1 MKDRASDSQRTL
13 VLENIDVYYGEVQAL
28 FNVSIEVDS
37 EEIVS
42 IIGSNGAGKTTTMR
56 SICGLHSPHNG
67 KILFDGEDITRQRP
81 HQIVKKGI
89 IYVPEG
95 RMVFPDI
102 SVQDNLEMGAY
113 SKKFSRKTLVEHL
126 EEQYDLFPRLKER
139 RNQLAGSL
147 SGGEQQMLAIA
158 RGLMS
163 DPKLIMFDEPSLG
176 LAPVVVDDMFDII
189 LRINKERKVTVLLV
203 EQNAFMALTIS
214 NRTYVLENGAIT
226 ASGKSADLMESDQIR
241 KAYLG
246 G

>member
-1 MKDRASDSQRTL
+1 MSDGKNI
-13 VLENIDVYYGEVQAL
+13 LELKNVDVYYGEVQAL
-28 FNVSIEVDS
+28 FGISIEVGQG
-37 EEIVS
+37 EIVS

-56 SICGLHSPHNG
+56 SISGLHAARNG
-67 KILFDGEDITRQRP
+67 QIIFDGEDITRQKS

-95 RMVFPDI
+95 RLVFPNI

-113 SKKFSRKTLVEHL
+113 SKTFSRKQLLEHL
-126 EEQYDLFPRLKER
+126 EEQYELFPRLKER
-139 RNQLAGSL
+139 RGQLAGSL

-163 DPKLIMFDEPSLG
+163 DPRLIMFDEPSLG
-176 LAPVVVDDMFDII
+176 LAPVIVDDMFDII
-189 LRINKERKVTVLLV
+189 VRINRDRKATVLLV
-203 EQNAFMALTIS
+203 EQNAYMALSIS
-214 NRTYVLENGAIT
+214 GRTYVLENGEIT
-226 ASGKSADLMESDQIR
+226 TSGKSADLMESDEIK